1 MNPASNIILIGPTGA
16 GKSAIGRRLA
26 ARLELAFIDLD
37 QQIEH
42 DSGARIQLIFEVEGE
57 AGFRRRESQA
67 LVAAC
72 RGRQRL
78 IATGAG
84 VVLDAQN
91 RARLAEGGYVVH
103 LHTSVDQ
110 QLQRLNRDRSRPL
123 LRTPDRRERLQ
134 SMAVERGPL
143 YRQLADLSFC
153 SDGLSV
159 SVATERL
166 LALVLQQW
174 RSKESD

>member
-1 MNPASNIILIGPTGA
+1 MNPASNLILIGPTGA

-26 ARLELAFIDLD
+26 ARLGLNFIDLD
-37 QQIEH
+37 QQIEN

-57 AGFRRRESQA
+57 GGFRRRESAA
-67 LVAAC
+67 LISAC
-72 RGRQRL
+72 AGCQRL

-84 VVLDAQN
+84 IVLDPNN
-91 RARLAEGGYVVH
+91 RAQLSAGGYVVH

-110 QLQRLNRDRSRPL
+110 QLRRLDRDRSRPL

-143 YRQLADLSFC
+143 YRQLADLGFC

-166 LALVLQQW
+166 LALIQQHW
-174 RSKESD
+174 HPRESD

>member
-1 MNPASNIILIGPTGA
+1 VNPASNIILIGPTGA

-37 QQIEH
+37 QQIEC
-42 DSGARIQLIFEVEGE
+42 DSGARIPLIFEVEGE
-57 AGFRRRESQA
+57 AGFRRRESAA
-67 LVAAC
+67 LIAAC
-72 RGRQRL
+72 AGSGRL

-84 VVLDAQN
+84 IVLNPQN
-91 RARLAEGGYVVH
+91 RVQLGDGGYVVH

-110 QLQRLNRDRSRPL
+110 QLRRLDRDRSRPL

-134 SMAVERGPL
+134 SMALERGPL
-143 YRQLADLSFC
+143 YRQLADLAFC

-159 SVATERL
+159 SVATDRL
-166 LALVLQQW
+166 LAMVLQNWQP
-174 RSKESD
+174 KEPD

>member
-26 ARLELAFIDLD
+26 ARLELQFFDLD
-37 QQIEH
+37 QQIES
-42 DSGARIQLIFEVEGE
+42 DSGARIPLIFDVEGE
-57 AGFRRRESQA
+57 AGFRRRESAA
-67 LVAAC
+67 LAAAC
-72 RGRQRL
+72 AGRQRL

-84 VVLDAQN
+84 IVLDPQN
-91 RARLAEGGYVVH
+91 RARLGECGYVVH

-110 QLQRLNRDRSRPL
+110 QLRRLDRDRSRPL

-134 SMAVERGPL
+134 SMALERGPL
-143 YRQLADLSFC
+143 YRQLADLAFC

-166 LALVLQQW
+166 LALILQHWQP
-174 RSKESD
+174 KEGD

>member
-1 MNPASNIILIGPTGA
+1 VNPASNIILIGPTGA

-26 ARLELAFIDLD
+26 ARMELAFIDLD
-37 QQIEH
+37 QQIEN
-42 DSGARIQLIFEVEGE
+42 DSGARIPLIFEVEGE
-57 AGFRRRESQA
+57 AGFRRRESAA

-72 RGRQRL
+72 AGRERL

-84 VVLDAQN
+84 IVLDPQN
-91 RARLAEGGYVVH
+91 RAQLSAGGYVVH

-110 QLQRLNRDRSRPL
+110 QLRRLDRDRSRPL

-134 SMAVERGPL
+134 SMAALRGPL
-143 YRQLADLSFC
+143 YRQLADLGFC

-166 LALVLQQW
+166 LAMILQHWQ
-174 RSKESD
+174 SKEAD